1 MANIKIQNIIAGVA
15 SQTVFLPRA
24 EKYSPD
30 DVFLPVDTLSDLYTR
45 IHTYVAL
52 SSGAKVV
59 LNCIGGKHANVQ
71 KCVAAANP
79 TVIVAS
85 PESLFEVYRETRGT
99 MMELWHGLI
108 HFFQTRTLK
117 EGGRIPQGNSMTR
130 FNDYIRPDV
139 GSNLRLVFVA
149 ESGGD
154 ESSQAL
160 NSLDLSDLRVFLKCK
175 VVYGLRHHRVA
186 GPVTQ
191 CNVYDYRVQMPEKLP
206 SPREGIPRLCA
217 HFGGVTPGLE
227 IKLRDVEGYTAE
239 DAQGPRGE
247 VLACGAPVSGYTETR
262 LRFVGKWEPEGVL
275 SYA

>member
-1 MANIKIQNIIAGVA
+1 MAGVA
-15 SQTVFLPRA
+15 SQTVFLPKA
-24 EKYSPD
+24 ERYSPD
-30 DVFLPVDTLSDLYTR
+30 DVFLPIDTLSDMYTR

-59 LNCIGGKHANVQ
+59 LNPIGGKYADLQ
-71 KCVAAANP
+71 KCVAAAKP
-79 TVIVAS
+79 TIIVAS
-85 PESLFEVYRETRGT
+85 PESLFEVYRATRGA
-99 MMELWHGLI
+99 MIELWHGLI

-117 EGGRIPQGNSMTR
+117 GGRVPQGNLLTR
-130 FNDYIRPDV
+130 FNDYTRPEV
-139 GSNLRLVFVA
+139 GPSLRLVFVA

-154 ESSQAL
+154 EGSQAL

-175 VVYGLRHHRVA
+175 VVYGLKHHRVA

-206 SPREGIPRLCA
+206 SKKEGIPRFCA

-227 IKLRDVEGYTAE
+227 IKLRDVEGYTAG

-247 VLACGAPVSGYTETR
+247 VLVSGAPVSGYSETR
-262 LRFVGKWEPEGVL
+262 LGFVGKWEPEAVL